1 MSPDRP
7 DLGAMLHRLAGRV
20 IAREVPVLAECG
32 VQMWDYVVLSRLDD
46 GPAPTQAQLA
56 AATGRDKTRL
66 IPILDRLEQQQ
77 LITRVPDP
85 ADRRNRVIA
94 LSDRGRTK
102 LKECRRAIHALETEL
117 LSGLAPADR
126 TSLLQALQT
135 LDAAQP
141 TDSPPGS
148 ASG

>member
-1 MSPDRP
+1 
-7 DLGAMLHRLAGRV
+7 MLHRLAGQV
-20 IAREVPVLAECG
+20 IAREIPVLAECG
-32 VQMWDYVVLSRLDD
+32 VQMWDYVVLSRLGD

-56 AATGRDKTRL
+56 ATTGRDKTRL

-94 LSDRGRTK
+94 LNDRGRAK
-102 LKECRRAIHALETEL
+102 LKECRRAIRALENQL

-126 TSLLQALQT
+126 TFFLQALQT
-135 LDAAQP
+135 LDAAPP
-141 TDSPPGS
+141 TDSAPG
-148 ASG
+148 